1 MKERSGSYLDIWEG
15 PKIVRDE
22 IISLEVLLSSLS
34 ARFASQ
40 LDHLITLQEE
50 EYHVKSLNVSN
61 ILAF

>member
-15 PKIVRDE
+15 PKLVRDE

-50 EYHVKSLNVSN
+50 EYHVIIS
-61 ILAF
+61 